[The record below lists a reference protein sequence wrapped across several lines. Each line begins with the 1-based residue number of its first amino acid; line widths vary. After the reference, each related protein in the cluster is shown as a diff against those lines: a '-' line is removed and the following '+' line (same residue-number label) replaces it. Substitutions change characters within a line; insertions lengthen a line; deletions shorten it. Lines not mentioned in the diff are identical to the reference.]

1 MRYLNM
7 FVLIG
12 IALLVIGLAKLISH
26 NQLMIEP
33 GQPQNPQD
41 AWIYL
46 GAGVLML
53 VNGAVS
59 IRQSAGLQHKATKK
73 EIQSAAPA
81 AGGE

>member
-12 IALLVIGLAKLISH
+12 VALLGIGLAKLLS
-26 NQLMIEP
+26 QGRMLAEP
-33 GQPQNPQD
+33 GQTPGPQD

-53 VNGAVS
+53 INGVVS
-59 IRQSAGLQHKATKK
+59 IRQAVP
-73 EIQSAAPA
+73 AAPKA
-81 AGGE
+81 VEK

>member
-7 FVLIG
+7 FILIG
-12 IALLVIGLAKLISH
+12 ITLLGIGFAKIASNNRL
-26 NQLMIEP
+26 LIEP

-53 VNGAVS
+53 VNGVVS
-59 IRQSAGLQHKATKK
+59 IRQSAGQAQK
-73 EIQSAAPA
+73 PA
-81 AGGE
+81 NKGVQES